1 MCLKTEQSTGKK
13 GNGILLIIPL
23 VLSLLFFSFPG
34 NSFGR
39 IYIDINAPSVQ
50 KFRIAIPDFNNRSKQ
65 KQQPAMAAK
74 LTNVIVNDFD
84 LSGYFSRIDKEAFLA
99 GEDDSLTAGNIRFKD
114 WSVIGAELLL
124 VGSYTGIGESLEVEI
139 RLYDVFS
146 GRQILGKRALGKTRD
161 YRYLVH
167 RLSNEI
173 VLSLTGHSGIFL
185 TKIAFVSNKAKHKE
199 MFICDYDGH
208 HLLQITKDNS
218 IVLLPR
224 MSSDGKKI
232 AYTSYKEGGPM
243 LYLKDLAS
251 GTVRR
256 LSGRSGMN
264 SGVSWAPGNNKIALT
279 RSHQGNPD
287 IYLMDLDGKILKRL
301 TTYWGIDV
309 SPAFSPDGMKMAFV
323 SNRSGSPQIYV
334 LDLDTGKEERISF
347 NGKYNT
353 SPAWS
358 LLNRIAFVSQIDGNL
373 DIYSVAPNGGQVR
386 RLTENHGKNEDPC
399 WSPDGRYILFS
410 SNRTGAYKLYIMNAN
425 GQNQL
430 KITSSA
436 GNHTAPSWAP

>member
-1 MCLKTEQSTGKK
+1 
-13 GNGILLIIPL
+13 
-23 VLSLLFFSFPG
+23 
-34 NSFGR
+34 
-39 IYIDINAPSVQ
+39 
-50 KFRIAIPDFNNRSKQ
+50 
-65 KQQPAMAAK
+65 MAAK
-74 LTNVIVNDFD
+74 LTEVIANDLD

-99 GEDDSLTAGNIRFKD
+99 GQDGSLSAGNIRFKD

-124 VGSYTGIGESLEVEI
+124 IGSYAGIGESLEVEI

-146 GRQILGKRALGKTRD
+146 GRQILGKKALGKTSD
-161 YRYLVH
+161 YRYLIH

-173 VLSLTGHSGIFL
+173 VICLTGHSGIFL
-185 TKIAFVSNKAKHKE
+185 TKITFISCRSKHKE
-199 MFICDYDGH
+199 IFICDYDGH
-208 HLLQITKDNS
+208 HLRQITKDNS
-218 IVLLPR
+218 IALLPR

-232 AYTSYKEGGPM
+232 AYTSYKEGGTM
-243 LYLKDLAS
+243 LYLRDLAS

-264 SGVSWAPGNNKIALT
+264 SGVSWAPGNHKIALT

-287 IYLMDLDGKILKRL
+287 IYLMGLDGKILKRL

-309 SPAFSPDGMKMAFV
+309 SPSFSPDGNKIAFV

-334 LDLDTGKEERISF
+334 LDLVTGKEERISF

-353 SPAWS
+353 SPSWS
-358 LLNRIAFVSQIDGNL
+358 FLNRIAFVSQIDGNL
-373 DIYSVAPNGGQVR
+373 DIYSMAPNGGQLR

-410 SNRTGAYKLYIMNAN
+410 SKRTGAYKLYIMNAN
-425 GQNQL
+425 GQNQR
-430 KITSSA
+430 KITSFA